1 MKVVVGLGNPGL
13 RYRKTRHNVGFMA
26 LNTLAKKHRLAIKKK
41 GFGGVYGI
49 GRVSHKEV
57 ILFEPL
63 TYMNSSG
70 EALKAVCSSHL
81 ADRGD
86 LLVVSDDLDL
96 PFGVLRLKE
105 KGSSGGHNGLQSI
118 IDKMGSE
125 FTRLKVGIGSERGV
139 EDAAT
144 YVLASFSRQERAAL
158 PEILDTVVER
168 IETWIVSGK

>member
-13 RYRKTRHNVGFMA
+13 RYRKTRHNIGFMA

-49 GRVSHKEV
+49 GRISREEV

-81 ADRGD
+81 ADRDD

-118 IDKMGSE
+118 IDKMGTD
-125 FTRLKVGIGSERGV
+125 FARLKVGIGTENRL
-139 EDAAT
+139 EDAAA
-144 YVLASFSRQERAAL
+144 YVLASFSRQERASL
-158 PEILDTVVER
+158 PEILDATVER